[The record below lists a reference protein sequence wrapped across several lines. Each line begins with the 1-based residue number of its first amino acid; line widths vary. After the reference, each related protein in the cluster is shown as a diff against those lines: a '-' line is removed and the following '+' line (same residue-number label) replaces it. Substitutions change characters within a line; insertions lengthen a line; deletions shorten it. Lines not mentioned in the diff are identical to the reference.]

1 MGIEEFEKEQKPK
14 DKNPLSSFDSISAR
28 ILGGTKVAGNGEYPW
43 QCLLI
48 TSDGSYCGC
57 VVVDSKMILTAAH
70 CVVTA
75 SEADGATFE
84 NGKPKALIALVIM
97 GSNDRLSDSSQRIRT
112 TVCGVHPGFKTDGPS
127 CTMTLLFVNSK
138 RQLS

>member
-1 MGIEEFEKEQKPK
+1 MLRFHYKPYK
-14 DKNPLSSFDSISAR
+14 DSISAR

-70 CVVTA
+70 CVVSA
-75 SEADGATFE
+75 AEA
-84 NGKPKALIALVIM
+84 
-97 GSNDRLSDSSQRIRT
+97 
-112 TVCGVHPGFKTDGPS
+112 
-127 CTMTLLFVNSK
+127 
-138 RQLS
+138 

>member
-1 MGIEEFEKEQKPK
+1 MLLNYIKSRET
-14 DKNPLSSFDSISAR
+14 DSISAR

-75 SEADGATFE
+75 SEAYVQSVCPF
-84 NGKPKALIALVIM
+84 LHYLVFYSKLKRAH
-97 GSNDRLSDSSQRIRT
+97 GLWLASSPPYRYIT
-112 TVCGVHPGFKTDGPS
+112 T
-127 CTMTLLFVNSK
+127 
-138 RQLS
+138 

>member
-1 MGIEEFEKEQKPK
+1 MHTLRIKKSAYYLIHINPIQLVFKPNVK
-14 DKNPLSSFDSISAR
+14 DSISAR

-70 CVVTA
+70 CVVSA
-75 SEADGATFE
+75 AEA
-84 NGKPKALIALVIM
+84 
-97 GSNDRLSDSSQRIRT
+97 
-112 TVCGVHPGFKTDGPS
+112 
-127 CTMTLLFVNSK
+127 
-138 RQLS
+138 